1 MFDIVSIERN
11 DLDFFIGRKVLD
23 IVCIAENRAIGF
35 CTSKNID
42 FLI

>member
-1 MFDIVSIERN
+1 MFDIVSIEQN
-11 DLDFFIGRKVLD
+11 DLDFFIERKVLD
-23 IVCIAENRAIGF
+23 IVCIAENRAIGV